1 MDSYL
6 KAAEIQEDVTDF
18 KDMREEQ
25 KWNRNYK
32 TSCFGLSNPCGLK

>member
-1 MDSYL
+1 MIDLDGSASWDFLSYVLKTKSEL

-25 KWNRNYK
+25 K
-32 TSCFGLSNPCGLK
+32 